1 MVQIKD
7 LDSRALIPAF
17 FAETVEFPGLGWV
30 PKVAICGKKVV
41 ITTFRTTLR
50 KKSTKKAKK
59 PESKLGNINLS
70 FNHSIPLHQDLKKML

>member
-7 LDSRALIPAF
+7 LDSRALILAF
-17 FAETVEFPGLGWV
+17 FGKTAEFPGLGWV

-41 ITTFRTTLR
+41 IRTFRTTLR

-59 PESKLGNINLS
+59 ARIKARESNSLI
-70 FNHSIPLHQDLKKML
+70 

>member
-30 PKVAICGKKVV
+30 PKVAICGKKS
-41 ITTFRTTLR
+41 RD
-50 KKSTKKAKK
+50 KD
-59 PESKLGNINLS
+59 LS
-70 FNHSIPLHQDLKKML
+70 HSIT